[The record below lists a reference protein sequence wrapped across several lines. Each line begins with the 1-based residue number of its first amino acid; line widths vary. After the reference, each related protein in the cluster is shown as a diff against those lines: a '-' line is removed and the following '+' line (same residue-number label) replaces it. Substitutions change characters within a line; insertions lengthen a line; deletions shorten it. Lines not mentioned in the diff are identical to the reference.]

1 MNRENWI
8 RKKTRIKNKL
18 NKSNNNYKLVVFRS
32 NKHIYGQILDTNK
45 GITLFSSSSL
55 DNEIKKEIKSINS
68 GKIEISK
75 VVAKNLS
82 NKMKEKKIKTIT
94 FDRNGYIYHGRVK
107 AFAEELRLNGIKF

>member
-1 MNRENWI
+1 MNRENWL

-18 NKSNNNYKLVVFRS
+18 NKSNNQYRLVVFRS
-32 NKHIYGQILDTNK
+32 NKHIYGQVLDISK

-55 DNEIKKEIKSINS
+55 DNELKKEIKSNNS

-75 VVAKNLS
+75 TVAKNLS
-82 NKMKEKKIKTIT
+82 NKMKKNKIEAIT

-107 AFAEELRLNGIKF
+107 AFAEELRSNGIKF